1 MAFKMK
7 GWSAFTIP
15 EEVKIKRSNQPKH
28 SEVSESMYQAVEDT
42 EDFSGIPDYEEKYTP
57 EEIRQGAGSSKDF
70 ISTSSGRR
78 GKKTDTMVGD
88 KGKTKKKRKDKN
100 RVKTNWLTGK
110 KKMKIDTIDFA
121 EQKKRDKERSTGEYE
136 GEATAGHDLDWA
148 FEGGTKQDKDIS
160 KRKRKAVFNPK
171 TGKTEERYKS
181 KFGIYRSTGRSVTD
195 QAYIDA
201 AKKKEQG

>member
-1 MAFKMK
+1 MAFKMN

-78 GKKTDTMVGD
+78 GKKTD
-88 KGKTKKKRKDKN
+88 
-100 RVKTNWLTGK
+100 
-110 KKMKIDTIDFA
+110 
-121 EQKKRDKERSTGEYE
+121 
-136 GEATAGHDLDWA
+136 WA